1 MVKNLKPSSA
11 NYKLRTTNYR
21 EKGPYDAAIRLR
33 TANHEL
39 FYSYFVNFGVRII
52 NETNLFR

>member
-1 MVKNLKPSSA
+1 MIKNLKPSSA

-33 TANHEL
+33 AT
-39 FYSYFVNFGVRII
+39 SY
-52 NETNLFR
+52 EPLATNNYLWYYK